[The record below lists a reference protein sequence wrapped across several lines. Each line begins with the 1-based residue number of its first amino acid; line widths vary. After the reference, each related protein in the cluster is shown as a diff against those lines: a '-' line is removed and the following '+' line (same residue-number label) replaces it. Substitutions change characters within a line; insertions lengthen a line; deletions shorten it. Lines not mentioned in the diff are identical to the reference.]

1 MADTFKL
8 TIMDQKFTGKIKSD
22 SKWETFHVTKH
33 LVHGYHN
40 EGYDKLY
47 GIGSRLIG
55 SILDDQEIKFEC
67 KVKEGS
73 TLEGTCK
80 PCSYFNECSRL
91 IKDIKDPYI
100 SGIKN
105 TLINDHR
112 KPRHASFKHGNGN
125 FVVIA
130 DNGIV
135 VVGVINNQNNKNN
148 LVVMTSYRYKIKSEL
163 RTDSIQQ
170 RNEIYYKKAKDN
182 WQNKFNS
189 SNFKKVDQ
197 YLLSNWIS

>member
-8 TIMDQKFTGKIKSD
+8 TIRDQTFTVKIKSN
-22 SKWETFHVTKH
+22 SKWEAFHVTKH
-33 LVHGYHN
+33 LIHGYHN
-40 EGYDKLY
+40 EGYDKLF

-55 SILDDQEIKFEC
+55 SVLDDQKNKFEC
-67 KVKEGS
+67 KVSEGS
-73 TLEGTCK
+73 IVEMTCK

-105 TLINDHR
+105 TFINDHK
-112 KPRHASFKHGNGN
+112 KPRHASYKYGIGN
-125 FVVIA
+125 FVVIG

-135 VVGVINNQNNKNN
+135 VVGIINNQKTNNI
-148 LVVMTSYRYKIKSEL
+148 VVLTSYRSTIKTEL
-163 RTDSIQQ
+163 GIDSIKK
-170 RNEIYYKKAKDN
+170 RNEIYLKKARDN

-189 SNFKKVDQ
+189 SKFKEVDQ